1 MRRWICL
8 MLALLCVMS
17 SVGCGAHPDTSEPVS
32 DSPSSNATD
41 HSGPASFAVSYSA
54 DDTLNPYHAATQVN
68 LDLASLL
75 YTGLFRLDGGFTPQ
89 KALAGEY
96 TVTDAN
102 HVEVT
107 LRDGA
112 KFSDGSAVSVQDV
125 LASYTSARA
134 SANYKVL
141 LDNVISATAKGGVI
155 TFTLRAAD
163 PNAAACLTFPIYKA
177 SADTRAAG
185 QAPIGAGPYAL
196 VYEEETP
203 SLKANAYAAAVQYE
217 TIGLRHLPN
226 REKMYY
232 GLTSGNITYY
242 YNDLSTGD
250 IPRVSGAS
258 AAVNMNALVF
268 LGINASREGL
278 SNPTVRQALSVLVDR
293 KALAATAYAGWAR
306 SATTPFHPLWS
317 AMSDIKGVAE
327 TRDLVGAVTLLDG
340 VGYGSGAGHK
350 KLSLE
355 LIYSNEGTFRTAAAE
370 RLRSEFEGAGI
381 QLTVTPLS
389 YAEYTR
395 RLAAG
400 QYDLYLGEIR
410 LAANMDLTP
419 LWRYGVD
426 TSGAAVTAYTQYR
439 SGEATLAD
447 FCETFAQEMPYV
459 PLCWRCGFA
468 AYDRRLATVT
478 PHGYD
483 PYYGIENWQ

>member
-8 MLALLCVMS
+8 MLVLFCVMS
-17 SVGCGAHPDTSEPVS
+17 SVGCAGPSDTSEPIS
-32 DSPSSNATD
+32 DLSSTPSTD
-41 HSGPASFAVSYSA
+41 NGAPSAFAVAYSA
-54 DDTLNPYHAATQVN
+54 EDTLNPYHAATQVN

-96 TVTDAN
+96 TVTDAT
-102 HVEVT
+102 HIEVT
-107 LRDGA
+107 LREGA

-125 LASYTSARA
+125 LASYKSARA

-141 LDNVISATAKGGVI
+141 LDNVISATAKKEII
-155 TFTLRAAD
+155 TFTLRTAD

-177 SADTRAAG
+177 STDTHAAG
-185 QAPIGAGPYAL
+185 QAPVGAGPYTL
-196 VYEEETP
+196 VYEEDTP
-203 SLKANAYAAAVQYE
+203 SFVANSHSTAAKYA
-217 TIGLRHLPN
+217 TIGMRHLPN

-242 YNDLSTGD
+242 YNDLSAGD

-268 LGINASREGL
+268 LGVNSTREGL
-278 SNPTVRQALSVLVDR
+278 GDPAVRRALSMLVDR
-293 KALAATAYAGWAR
+293 KALAAATYAGWAR

-317 AMSDIKGVAE
+317 AMADVKGVAE
-327 TRDLVGAVTLLDG
+327 TRDLIGAVSLLDS
-340 VGYGSGAGHK
+340 VGYGNGAGHK

-355 LIYSNEGTFRTAAAE
+355 LIYSNEGVFRSAAVE
-370 RLRSEFEGAGI
+370 RIRSEFEGAGI

-389 YAEYTR
+389 YAEYNR

-410 LAANMDLTP
+410 LAANMDLSP
-419 LWRYGVD
+419 LWRYGID
-426 TSGAAVTAYTQYR
+426 MSGAAVAAYTQYR
-439 SGEATLAD
+439 AGEKTLAE
-447 FCETFAQEMPYV
+447 FCETFAAEMPYI